1 MSRLQVLYH
10 LSIAVSL
17 LVTIT
22 EKNNGLYKT
31 ISDDLYNLVN
41 KEAAELGNSYVSKLK
56 KYRSKAFENI
66 KRETDIKVV
75 NQLIIDNLSAAIV
88 AWDEIKTEKY
98 QNYTKTLSKHL
109 NSLSYYWRNSLEEDA
124 QEKAF
129 GITDEIMEQMFK
141 EEV

>member
-1 MSRLQVLYH
+1 MLYH

-56 KYRSKAFENI
+56 KYRLKAFENI
-66 KRETDIKVV
+66 KRETDVKVV

-109 NSLSYYWRNSLEEDA
+109 NSLSYYWRNSLEEEA

-129 GITDEIMEQMFK
+129 DITDGIMEQMF
-141 EEV
+141 EEA